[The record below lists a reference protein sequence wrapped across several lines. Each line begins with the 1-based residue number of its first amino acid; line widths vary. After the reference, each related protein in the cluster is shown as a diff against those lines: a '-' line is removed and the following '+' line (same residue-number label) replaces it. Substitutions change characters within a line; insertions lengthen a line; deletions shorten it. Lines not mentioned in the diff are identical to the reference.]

1 MLLTPYGKRCVRY
14 HSLYFP
20 SQAATNRLC
29 GLYSVLSG
37 TCPIFLFARHGAKF
51 GSFQHLIDIIIYL
64 RYNTATPAVLFRY
77 EHSLG
82 KVPILILASEQ
93 RDDFRHPAVMI
104 LLYYCT
110 SAFILSLYS
119 GAQYSWSMYS
129 SVLSFD
135 TASALSKDFLQ
146 YFTDS
151 PWSRLS
157 AKRT

>member
-1 MLLTPYGKRCVRY
+1 MDFRDNCGIVYDPRIIETVKNVQVQFYPDFLQNTSFLL
-14 HSLYFP
+14 SLDKPKKSDFI
-20 SQAATNRLC
+20 
-29 GLYSVLSG
+29 GLFCLY
-37 TCPIFLFARHGAKF
+37 
-51 GSFQHLIDIIIYL
+51 
-64 RYNTATPAVLFRY
+64 
-77 EHSLG
+77 
-82 KVPILILASEQ
+82 ILASEQ
-93 RDDFRHPAVMI
+93 RDVFRHPAVMI

-135 TASALSKDFLQ
+135 TASALSKDFLH